1 MSADIV
7 RGNAPGMKMLNI
19 DKLATNPYGTI
30 DVEPPWRDGVSA
42 APDAGPWRF
51 PDFCEPPRLLF
62 DKKLGRPPRDLEDY
76 NAYWLVSAA
85 LKDVLDALDPDAFD
99 YRACETVLPT
109 GEAGPKRW
117 LCTVTRAFLGSVDVE
132 ASENLLTRRGP
143 DGRTIYTPTPLTKL
157 KLKAEVVGAARFFHI
172 VEVFEKAVY
181 CDQVVRDAC
190 KTAKVTGLG
199 FGDDIEAL

>member
-1 MSADIV
+1 MARSAASSKKRRYYRMSADIV

-117 LCTVTRAFLGSVDVE
+117 LCTVTRAFLGSVDVRRKDDLYADSTDKIE
-132 ASENLLTRRGP
+132 TESRGRRRRALFPYRRSFRKGRLLRPGSTRRLQ
-143 DGRTIYTPTPLTKL
+143 DRESDWI
-157 KLKAEVVGAARFFHI
+157 RI
-172 VEVFEKAVY
+172 W
-181 CDQVVRDAC
+181 R
-190 KTAKVTGLG
+190 
-199 FGDDIEAL
+199 